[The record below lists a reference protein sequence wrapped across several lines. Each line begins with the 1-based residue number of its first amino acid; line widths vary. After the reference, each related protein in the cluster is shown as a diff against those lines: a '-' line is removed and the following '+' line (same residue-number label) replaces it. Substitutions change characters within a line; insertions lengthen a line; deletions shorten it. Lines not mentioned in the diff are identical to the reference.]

1 MTEPFAHTSG
11 PRNAKI
17 VIVGEAWGETEDKE
31 KKPFAGYSGKEL
43 FHILTEVFH
52 DVEPKE
58 AAFVKQCMNSTLWV
72 KERETWLQEASIMFT
87 NVLAKRPPS
96 NNLDAWCGKKAD
108 VGASYPFPPLKQG
121 KYLLWEHLDEVQRLI
136 AELREAQPNLIIAMG
151 NTACWAILRT
161 TAISKIRGA
170 VAMSPYG
177 KTLPTYHPAAIMR
190 QWSWR
195 PILVADLMK
204 ARREASTPDI
214 IRPSRQ
220 VLVNPTL
227 SEMNWW
233 FNHHGCGASAL
244 AVDIETLRGQISMV
258 GFASSPKQA
267 LVIPFI
273 KNNGASHWETHE
285 QEISAWN
292 MVERLLQLP
301 CPKIFQNGLYD
312 LQYLLKMGMKPVN
325 CLHDTMLL
333 HHSIYP
339 EMQKGLG
346 FLGSIYSNES
356 SWKLLRGK
364 AEELKKDE

>member
-17 VIVGEAWGETEDKE
+17 VIVGEAWGETEE
-31 KKPFAGYSGKEL
+31 KLQLPFAGYSGKEL
-43 FHILTEVFH
+43 FNILTEVFH
-52 DVEPKE
+52 DIEPKE

-72 KERETWLQEASIMFT
+72 KEREPWLQSASIMFT
-87 NVLAKRPPS
+87 NVLAKRPPN

-108 VGASYPFPPLKQG
+108 VGTSYPFPPLKQG
-121 KYLLWEHLDEVQRLI
+121 KYLLWEHLDEVQRLMV
-136 AELREAQPNLIIAMG
+136 ELREVQPNLIIAMG

-195 PILVADLMK
+195 PILVTDLMK
-204 ARREASTPDI
+204 ARREMDTPDI
-214 IRPSRQ
+214 IRPERE
-220 VLVNPTL
+220 VLVSP
-227 SEMNWW
+227 SQSDMSNW
-233 FNHHGCGASAL
+233 FEAYAKNASAL

-273 KNNGASHWETHE
+273 KSNGASYWETHE
-285 QEISAWN
+285 QELHAWS

-312 LQYLLKMGMKPVN
+312 LQYLLKMGLTPRN

-346 FLGSIYSNES
+346 FLGSVYTSEAA
-356 SWKLLRGK
+356 WKIMRNK